1 MTQYLELHAHSNFS
15 LLDGA
20 STVEQLVEAAHNA
33 GMGGLALTDHNGL
46 YAAPQFFRVA
56 KEAGI
61 KPIIGA
67 ELTLESSF
75 HVTLLVENS
84 AGYTNLSRLI
94 TKAHLAGSKG
104 DPRLTFADLAERSEG
119 LICLSGCSKGEIP
132 SLMLKGKKD
141 EALQAAQ
148 KYRALFGP
156 DHFSIELQHHLHPE
170 DSKLCKQLV
179 ELAKKLG
186 FYTVATNNVHYS
198 VREDHRLQDIL
209 VCIKNR
215 VILDNSAGFRKP
227 NSEYH
232 LKGYEEIRALPH
244 IPEAAISRTLAI
256 AEQCAFDLNFSSY
269 RFPDFPVPSG
279 ETAEGYLRKLC
290 IEGVRKRYGEL
301 NETIT
306 ERLNYEFELIRGKG
320 LFGYFLI
327 VWDIM
332 EFARKNGILAQGR
345 GSAASSLVAYVLG
358 ITPVDPIRHKLFV
371 GRFLNEFG
379 VPDIDIDISTNRREE
394 VIQYVYEK
402 YGREHAAMVCT
413 YVTFRARNAVREVG
427 KVLGLPSHLLD
438 RMAKSLSSYSAA
450 HAIDDLKEI
459 AEFRGYLGSDA
470 WEHFVRMC
478 KKIADFPRHLSIHVG
493 GMIISSK
500 PVSEIVP
507 LEWARAEG
515 RVVCQWD
522 KDGVDDA
529 GLIKVDLLGLRM
541 LSLISDATEFI
552 EEQQGVPFDLG
563 CLPMDDPAVYELI
576 TKADTIGVFQVESR
590 AQMQSLPRVKPRTLE
605 DLGVEVAIIRPG
617 PLQGNMVHPYMR
629 RRQGVEPVQYLHPL
643 LEPVLEESLG
653 VILFQEQILEVAIII
668 AGFTAGEANKLRKA
682 MGRKNAFAELQK
694 WRGRFAAGARVKG
707 IDETTA
713 NKIFDLIG
721 GFAEFGF
728 CKSHAM
734 SFALLCYRSAF
745 LKKYYPVA
753 FYCALLNNQPMGFY
767 QPEVIINDA
776 KRHGVKILP
785 VEINKSLWQ
794 CGIEMS
800 DADLHSSGDRGG
812 SEEPHPQAGTQAYGG
827 VRRGERRSTPASGY
841 PEGIHMKANWHSI
854 RLGFRYVKEMGEDR
868 AGKIVAARVRG
879 AFASVKEFCFRTKLD
894 RESIQNLIAVGAF
907 DGIDR
912 SRRHLLWELGSL
924 EMTGHDGMDLPAT
937 EKVSLDEMTARE
949 ELVVDYS
956 IQGFSARRH
965 LIDEYRERLAGLG
978 AVRSSVIAVCP
989 SGTDVSI
996 GGLTVCLQMPPTAK
1010 GFAFLTL
1017 EDEEGLVN
1025 VVLRPDVYK
1034 TYRQIV
1040 RLEPLILIE
1049 GTIQKEDGVTNVIA
1063 KRVASL

>member
-1 MTQYLELHAHSNFS
+1 MYIELHAHSNFS

-20 STVEQLVEAAHNA
+20 STVEQLVEAACNA

-46 YAAPQFFRVA
+46 YAAPQFFRAA

-61 KPIIGA
+61 KPVIGA
-67 ELTLESSF
+67 ELTLEGSF
-75 HVTLLVENS
+75 HITLLVKNS

-94 TKAHLAGSKG
+94 TRAQLAGSKG
-104 DPRLTFADLAERSEG
+104 DPKLTFTDLAERSEG
-119 LICLSGCSKGEIP
+119 LICLSGCSKGEIA

-148 KYRALFGP
+148 KYSALFGP
-156 DHFSIELQHHLHPE
+156 DHFYIELQHHLHPE
-170 DSKLCKQLV
+170 DAKLCRQLV
-179 ELAKKLG
+179 ELAGRLG
-186 FYTVATNNVHYS
+186 LRSVATNNVHYS
-198 VREDHRLQDIL
+198 AREDHRLQDIL

-215 VILDNSAGFRKP
+215 VTLDNSAEFRRP
-227 NSEYH
+227 NSEYYF
-232 LKGYEEIRALPH
+232 KGAHNMLALSLFPEE
-244 IPEAAISRTLAI
+244 AISRTLAI

-269 RFPDFPVPSG
+269 RFPDFDVPSN
-279 ETAEGYLRKLC
+279 ETAESYLRELC
-290 IEGVRKRYGEL
+290 IEGIRKRYGEL
-301 NETIT
+301 NDTIM
-306 ERLNYEFELIRGKG
+306 ERLNYEFKLIEGKG

-327 VWDIM
+327 VRDIM

-345 GSAASSLVAYVLG
+345 GSAASSLVAYALG

-379 VPDIDIDISTNRREE
+379 IPDIDIDISTNRREE

-427 KVLGLPSHLLD
+427 KVLGLPSHILD

-470 WEHFVRMC
+470 WEHFASMC

-507 LEWARAEG
+507 VEWARAEG

-522 KDGVDDA
+522 KDGVDGA

-552 EEQQGVPFDLG
+552 EDECGTPLDLDQ
-563 CLPMDDPAVYELI
+563 LPMDDPAVYDLI

-629 RRQGVEPVQYLHPL
+629 RRQGVEPVLYLHPL
-643 LEPVLEESLG
+643 LEPVLNETLG
-653 VILFQEQILEVAIII
+653 VILFQEQILQVAIVI

-694 WRGRFAAGARVKG
+694 WRGRFVAGAGTRG
-707 IDETTA
+707 IDEGTA
-713 NKIFDLIG
+713 NRIFDLIG

-767 QPEVIINDA
+767 TPEVIIGDA
-776 KRHGVKILP
+776 KRHGVTILP
-785 VEINKSLWQ
+785 VEINTSIWQ
-794 CGIEMS
+794 CGIEK
-800 DADLHSSGDRGG
+800 
-812 SEEPHPQAGTQAYGG
+812 P
-827 VRRGERRSTPASGY
+827 PASGY
-841 PEGIHMKANWHSI
+841 PI

-868 AGKIVAARVRG
+868 AGKIIAARVRG
-879 AFASVKEFCFRTKLD
+879 AFTSLKEFCFRTRLD
-894 RESIQNLIAVGAF
+894 KESIQNLIAVGAF

-912 SRRHLLWELGSL
+912 SRRYLLWELGTI
-924 EMTGHDGMDLPAT
+924 EMTGYDGMDFSAS
-937 EKVSLDEMTARE
+937 ERVALDAMTSRD
-949 ELVVDYS
+949 ELVADYS

-965 LIDEYRERLAGLG
+965 LLEEYRERLKHMG
-978 AVRSSVIAVCP
+978 AVGSSQIGRSV
-989 SGTDVSI
+989 SGGDVRI

-1017 EDEEGLVN
+1017 EDEEGLTN
-1025 VVLRPDVYK
+1025 VVLRPDVYRA
-1034 TYRQIV
+1034 YRQIV
-1040 RLEPLILIE
+1040 RLEPLIMVE
-1049 GTIQKEDGVTNVIA
+1049 GTIQKEDGVVNLIA
-1063 KRVASL
+1063 KRVVSL

>member
-1 MTQYLELHAHSNFS
+1 MYVELHAHSNFS

-20 STVEQLVEAAHNA
+20 STVEQLVEAAHAA
-33 GMGGLALTDHNGL
+33 GMSALALTDHNGL
-46 YAAPQFFRVA
+46 YAAPQFFRAA

-61 KPIIGA
+61 KPVIGA
-67 ELTLESSF
+67 ELTLEGSF
-75 HVTLLVENS
+75 HITLLVKERT
-84 AGYTNLSRLI
+84 GYTNLSRLI
-94 TKAHLAGSKG
+94 TKAQLAGSKG
-104 DPRLTFADLAERSEG
+104 DPKLTFTDLAERSEG
-119 LICLSGCSKGEIP
+119 LVCLSGCSKGEIA
-132 SLMLKGKKD
+132 SLMLNRKKD
-141 EALQAAQ
+141 EAFQAAQ
-148 KYRALFGP
+148 KYCALFGP
-156 DHFSIELQHHLHPE
+156 DHFYIELQHHLHPE
-170 DSKLCKQLV
+170 DSKLCRQLV
-179 ELAKKLG
+179 ELAKGLG
-186 FYTVATNNVHYS
+186 VRTVASNNVHYA

-209 VCIKNR
+209 ACIRNR
-215 VILDNSAGFRKP
+215 VTLDNSAGFRKP
-227 NSEYH
+227 NSEYYLKDAHGMLTLSH
-232 LKGYEEIRALPH
+232 LPEE
-244 IPEAAISRTLAI
+244 AISQTLAI
-256 AEQCAFDLNFSSY
+256 AEQCAFDLDFSSY

-279 ETAEGYLRKLC
+279 ETAKRYLRKLC
-290 IEGVRKRYGEL
+290 IEGAYKRYGES
-301 NETIT
+301 NDTII
-306 ERLNYEFELIRGKG
+306 ERLKYEFELIEGKG

-332 EFARKNGILAQGR
+332 KFARENGILAQGR

-358 ITPVDPIRHKLFV
+358 ITPVDPIRHNLFV

-379 VPDIDIDISTNRREE
+379 IPDIDIDIATHRREE

-402 YGREHAAMVCT
+402 YGREYAAMVCT

-427 KVLGLPSHLLD
+427 KVLGLPSHILD

-450 HAIDDLKEI
+450 HAIDDLNEI

-470 WEHFVRMC
+470 WEHFVSMC
-478 KKIADFPRHLSIHVG
+478 KKMADFPRHLSIHVG

-541 LSLISDATEFI
+541 LSLISDTREFI
-552 EEQQGVPFDLG
+552 EDQRDTPLDLDA
-563 CLPMDDPAVYELI
+563 LPMDDPAVYDLI
-576 TKADTIGVFQVESR
+576 TRADTIGVFQVESR
-590 AQMQSLPRVKPRTLE
+590 AQMQSLPRVKPKTLE

-629 RRQGVEPVQYLHPL
+629 RRQGLEPVHYLHPL
-643 LEPVLEESLG
+643 LEPVLNETLG
-653 VILFQEQILEVAIII
+653 VILFQEQILQVAIVI

-694 WRGRFAAGARVKG
+694 WRGRFVAGAGTKG
-707 IDETTA
+707 IDEATA

-734 SFALLCYRSAF
+734 SFALLCYRSAW
-745 LKKYYPVA
+745 LKLYYPQA

-767 QPEVIINDA
+767 LPEVIINDA
-776 KRHGVKILP
+776 KRHGVAILP

-794 CGIEMS
+794 CSIENT
-800 DADLHSSGDRGG
+800 G
-812 SEEPHPQAGTQAYGG
+812 
-827 VRRGERRSTPASGY
+827 
-841 PEGIHMKANWHSI
+841 I
-854 RLGFRYVKEMGEDR
+854 RLGFRYVKEMGADR
-868 AGKIVAARVRG
+868 AGKIIVARVRG
-879 AFASVKEFCFRTKLD
+879 VFTSLKEFCFRTRLD
-894 RESIQNLIAVGAF
+894 KESIQNLIAVGAF

-924 EMTGHDGMDLPAT
+924 EMTGYDGMDLPT
-937 EKVSLDEMTARE
+937 SEKVALDEMSCRE
-949 ELVVDYS
+949 EIVADYS

-965 LIDEYRERLAGLG
+965 LLEEYRERLNHMG
-978 AVRSSVIAVCP
+978 AVGSSQIGRSV
-989 SGTDVSI
+989 SGRDVRI

-1017 EDEEGLVN
+1017 EDEEGLTN
-1025 VVLRPDVYK
+1025 VVLRPDVFK

-1040 RLEPLILIE
+1040 RLEPLIMVE
-1049 GTIQKEDGVTNVIA
+1049 GTIQKEDGVVNLIA
-1063 KRVASL
+1063 KKVISL

>member
-1 MTQYLELHAHSNFS
+1 MYIELHCHSHFS

-46 YAAPQFFRVA
+46 YAAPQFFRTA
-56 KEAGI
+56 KEAGL
-61 KPIIGA
+61 KPIVGA
-67 ELTLESSF
+67 ELTLEGSF
-75 HVTLLVENS
+75 HVTLLVTNS
-84 AGYTNLSRLI
+84 TGYTNLSRLI
-94 TKAHLAGSKG
+94 TRAQLAGSKG
-104 DPRLTFADLAERSEG
+104 DPKLTFSDLAERNEG
-119 LICLSGCSKGEIP
+119 LICLSGCSKGETP
-132 SLMLKGKKD
+132 SLMLQGRKD
-141 EALQAAQ
+141 EALKAAQ
-148 KYRALFGP
+148 KYRSVFGS
-156 DHFSIELQHHLHPE
+156 DRFYIELQHHLHPE
-170 DSKLCKQLV
+170 DSRLCRQLA
-179 ELAKKLG
+179 EMARTLG
-186 FYTVATNNVHYS
+186 VRTVATNNVHY
-198 VREDHRLQDIL
+198 VAREDHRLQDIL
-209 VCIKNR
+209 VCIRNR
-215 VILDNSAGFRKP
+215 VTLDNSAGFRKP
-227 NSEYH
+227 NSEYYLKSADAMHALAH
-232 LKGYEEIRALPH
+232 LPQD
-244 IPEAAISRTLAI
+244 AISRTLAI
-256 AEQCAFDLNFSSY
+256 AEQCDYDLDFSSY
-269 RFPDFPVPSG
+269 RFPDFPLPEG
-279 ETAEGYLRKLC
+279 ATAEEYLRRLC
-290 IEGVRKRYGEL
+290 LEKARQRFGEL
-301 NETIT
+301 NNTLM
-306 ERLNYEFELIRGKG
+306 ERLDYEFDLIRGKG

-427 KVLGLPSHLLD
+427 KVLGLPPPVLD

-470 WEHFVRMC
+470 WGHFVGMC
-478 KKIADFPRHLSIHVG
+478 RKIADFPRHLSIHVG
-493 GMIISSK
+493 GMIIASR

-541 LSLISDATEFI
+541 LSLISDAAEFI
-552 EEQQGVPFDLG
+552 EEQQDTPLDLET
-563 CLPMDDPAVYELI
+563 LPMDDPAVYEMVA
-576 TKADTIGVFQVESR
+576 KADTIGVFQVESR

-617 PLQGNMVHPYMR
+617 PLQGNMVHPYMK
-629 RRQGVEPVQYLHPL
+629 RRQGIEPVQYLHPL

-653 VILFQEQILEVAIII
+653 VILFQEQILQVAILI

-682 MGRKNAFAELQK
+682 MGRKNGFVELQK
-694 WRGRFAAGARVKG
+694 WRGRFTAGAQVKG
-707 IDETTA
+707 IGETTA

-745 LKKYYPVA
+745 LKHYYPEA

-776 KRHGVKILP
+776 KRHNVTILP
-785 VEINKSLWQ
+785 VDINKSLWQ
-794 CGIEMS
+794 CGVE
-800 DADLHSSGDRGG
+800 DKR
-812 SEEPHPQAGTQAYGG
+812 
-827 VRRGERRSTPASGY
+827 
-841 PEGIHMKANWHSI
+841 I

-868 AGKIVAARVRG
+868 AGKIIAARLRG
-879 AFASVKEFCFRTKLD
+879 AFASLREFCIRTRLD
-894 RESIQNLIAVGAF
+894 KESIQNLVAVGAF

-912 SRRHLLWELGSL
+912 SRRHLLWELGAL
-924 EMTGHDGMDLPAT
+924 QIAGVHGIDLCVS
-937 EKVSLDEMTARE
+937 EKVALDDMTVKE
-949 ELVVDYS
+949 ETMVDYS

-965 LIDEYRERLAGLG
+965 LIDEYRERLRSMG
-978 AVRSSVIAVCP
+978 AVGSSQIERSVSGKSVR
-989 SGTDVSI
+989 I

-1017 EDEEGLVN
+1017 EDEEGLTN
-1025 VVLRPDVYK
+1025 VVLRSDVYSE
-1034 TYRQIV
+1034 YRQIV
-1040 RLEPLILIE
+1040 RLEPLIVVD
-1049 GTIQKEDGVTNVIA
+1049 GTVQKEDGVTNLIA
-1063 KRVASL
+1063 KRIASL